1 MLQLEEILEILR
13 HTSPDHADLSGV
25 AAQELWIRDPT
36 TSLVDPEKILESF
49 SARVSDVLAFA
60 LVQPCIDAREAGAD
74 IFGLNLSYPRCLLFL
89 GSSGRGTL

>member
-13 HTSPDHADLSGV
+13 HISPDHADPSGE

-49 SARVSDVLAFA
+49 SANVADILGFA
-60 LVQPCIDAREAGAD
+60 LVRPCMFSPASMREKLA
-74 IFGLNLSYPRCLLFL
+74 PT
-89 GSSGRGTL
+89 SSG